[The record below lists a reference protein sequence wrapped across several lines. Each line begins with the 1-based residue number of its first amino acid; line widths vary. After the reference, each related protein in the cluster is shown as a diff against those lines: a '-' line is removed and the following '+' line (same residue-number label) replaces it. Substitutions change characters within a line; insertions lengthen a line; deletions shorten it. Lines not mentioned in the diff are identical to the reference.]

1 MVGSIILD
9 LKIDDTELSHEF
21 VVMDAHLRTLILGRD
36 FLKKMNA
43 KIDCKR
49 ETIKY
54 NLMSNHDVRNYDL
67 KKIKSTTDT
76 VIPKLSIKLIRASIE
91 AEDGEYVIEENNRM
105 TQTNGLRLARSLLTV
120 TDKKTHIWITNP
132 YPRPLKIMKDQT
144 LAYGSLPAGVN
155 FIENKEKQNENDE
168 IQFQIN
174 KNLSFKEQERLKQ
187 ILAKYT
193 DLFSSRLGR
202 TSLAKHQIHT
212 EDAKPIKHKPYR
224 VSAKERTIIKDQ
236 IDEMLEEGIIRQ
248 SSSPWSF
255 PVILVKKRDGKYR
268 FCVDYRKLN
277 EVTVKDVYP
286 IPRID
291 DVMDT
296 LQGSKYFSA
305 IDLKSGYWQ
314 VEIEERDK
322 EKTAFTTAHGLYEFN
337 VMPFGLC
344 NAPATFERNMDNVLG
359 NLRWQICLCYLYDV
373 IIYSS
378 DFPTHIKRLEAVL
391 RCFSE
396 SNLKLNAKK
405 CRFAFEELEILG
417 HITNQE
423 GIKPA
428 EYNIKAVR
436 DFPQPK
442 KAKEVQ
448 SFLGMCSYYRKF
460 IKDFS
465 LIADPL
471 TSLIRKNVQF
481 IWTGKQEEAFQNLKK
496 ALMNPPILGHFDPNA
511 ATCIHTDASN
521 IGLGATL
528 IQNIGGEEKNFK
540 EENGCLYKK
549 NPNPEGRE
557 WLLVVPKKRRKEIMS
572 EYHNHMLNGH
582 LGVARTTYR
591 LKNKYYWPSMLK
603 DVSEFVK
610 TCHLCQSRK
619 GSNQLPSGL
628 LQPIPPANYPFER
641 IGIDFVGPLPST
653 KRRRKWIIVLTDYY
667 TKYAE
672 TKAVPE
678 ATVKEVS
685 TFLIEHIFLRHG
697 APRFLISDRGSQF
710 TSNLMKEVMKMCKVK
725 HCFTTSYHP
734 QTNGLTE
741 RLNRTLINMISMYVN
756 TDQKNWDEI
765 LPFITHAYNTTI
777 QETTGYSPFFLLFG
791 REPMSLLDDENIPTD
806 SDMDDYDE
814 YIENYL
820 DKIARTRQVV
830 INNTE
835 KTQERMKRNYDKKHN
850 ERIYEPGHLVA
861 VWTPVRK
868 IGKCEKLLR
877 KYFGPYRILKK
888 LSNVNY
894 LIEPKDNPG
903 QDPLIVHVSRL
914 KPYFERI
921 DEVTHEDRTSL
932 APSRPLSNWTKSSH
946 RQPAT
951 ALKPA
956 LLPPARKPALRLT
969 PPSPPLPLQ
978 PKGSS
983 LRLPTRPQRGPTSM
997 VPQNLRPP
1005 ESPSLRPPKWSSI
1018 GKNRRPTQWS
1028 SLMTHRLTQE
1038 QCLKLSALPTLY
1050 PKAFGPPCEPKGS
1063 LSSTPATPIPSQL
1076 LPPPNKLDG
1085 MKVRQQKVILPRI
1098 CLFKVDEETSN
1109 STIEET
1115 LLETPAV
1122 SQLPGDKVVRVA
1134 HRSAPRNG
1142 TCTAFI
1148 EVDLTTFRALGN
1160 RGRIV
1165 VDGVILNFE
1174 ESIRARVCFRCCGF
1188 GHNSAQCTRAPTCFH
1203 CGEGGHEG
1211 RACPSVADWHT
1222 SKQNNIPVS
1231 GALVKEKAKEISV
1244 SLGVEKTA
1252 DSFSLPE
1259 TMLDE
1264 PEEWTKLLSATNPA
1278 ETLTF
1283 LEYVALDEGLEICG
1297 SPELEEKKKEEETE
1311 DDEVKEE
1318 IMNTT
1323 RGELDHPFAA
1333 QAIRRSRRIQ
1343 GLNPLEYSKM
1353 QQEGR
1358 ETPQGEYHFK
1368 HIRNPSIFSGE
1379 PGQSSEKW
1387 LKEYHR
1393 VARYNCWDSSMCLA
1407 NVYFFLSGT
1416 AKVWFENVEEKI
1428 TSWELFETMLSQA
1441 FGHYSSEKD
1450 QLLEK
1455 LKARAQG
1462 KEESSE
1468 AYIQDVLY
1476 LCRQIN
1482 PNMNENEKV
1491 AHLVKGV
1498 SEEIYRAIVTFE
1510 IANTEEFIRW
1520 CRKIELSQKKRVNT
1534 RIVFDRLPNAAAIN
1548 PAESE
1553 SMEDLIRRIVREE
1566 IHHALNPEPA
1576 TLKPSSLD
1584 LIIREEVER
1593 NLSAISQPVQRPM
1606 PRQQY
1611 SNPQIFKQTPRQQF
1625 LNQSTPAPNQTP
1637 PQRRTDEWRTH
1648 ENVPICF
1655 HCGRPGHVARYCRD
1669 RRRVF
1674 EEARMKRNAVAL
1686 SPIQSISS
1694 PPKPGKLRRA
1704 TETGGKA
1711 ADESLNPPPII
1722 IANMKR
1728 NYVVIIING
1737 QNVEALVD
1745 SGADYSVISEN
1756 FRRYLKIPFFA
1767 EKGPVLRVA
1776 NRKHIETLGRCN
1788 LKVSIEELEIY
1799 FTFVVFSEC
1808 SHHII
1813 LGLDF
1818 FRATSAVID
1827 CGKGEIHLKESVNDG
1842 LEEDLPTH
1850 ALEDCF
1856 IPARSIKKI
1865 TVINEDIRGGKDLMI
1880 EGSKDLILK
1889 KELVIPSSIINFHHG
1904 RGEIWITNGTS
1915 QNQIIPAGMLVG
1927 NLRKIGSSGI
1937 YSVDT
1942 AEDDKT
1948 QSNIKSEDRRQQI
1961 LSLVDERLDK
1971 EQKSMIVECLEKY
1984 SEVFDFERKSF
1995 STTSNVKHKIDTS
2008 DSRPIKQRPYRV
2020 SPVERRSIQSE
2031 VDKMIKMGIVQPSE
2045 SPWSS
2050 PVVLVKKKDGSWR
2063 FCVDYRKLNKVTKKD
2078 VYPLPRN
2085 DDVLDSLTGTKFF
2098 SSMDLRT
2105 GYWQIEIDEEDREK
2119 TAFITPDGLY
2129 EFRVMPFGLCNAP
2142 ATFERMMDKLLA
2154 GLKWTICLCYLD
2166 DIIVYATS
2174 FKEHIER
2181 LGKVL
2186 RCIQQ
2191 AGLCINH
2198 EKCRFGSREIKV
2210 LGHLVTESGIRPD
2223 PDKIEAI
2230 TNFPTPKTAH
2240 EVRSFMGLCSYY
2252 RRFVKDFANK
2262 AKPLHDLLRNN
2273 VKFFWSNEQ
2282 EQSFQILK
2290 SALTTDPVLGHFKE
2304 DAETL
2309 VHTDASGYGV
2319 GAVLTQLVEGKEK
2332 PIAYASRTLNAAE
2345 RNYSTT
2351 ERECL
2356 AVVWAIYKF
2365 RPYLFGKHFT
2375 VVSDHHSLCWL
2386 ANVKDPS
2393 GRLARWALRLQE
2405 FDISIVYKNGKRH
2418 QDADCLSRS
2427 PLPQSNEDNI
2437 PELSSI
2443 TDIGKEQ
2450 RSDVQTK
2457 KIIQE
2462 IDYKSESGYKIID
2475 GILYRKNYDPMGKPW
2490 LLVVPKQ
2497 MRVDILSEAH
2507 DAPMAGHLGF
2517 AKTYDRIRRKYFWPG
2532 LHRSVRQYVAHCR
2545 ECQRRKGSTERPPGQ
2560 LVPIPPVA
2568 RPFQKIGIDLLGRFP
2583 TSNDGNKWTVVATDY
2598 LTRYAMTKAIPN
2610 GSSEEVGKFLVEDV
2624 ILKHGAPR
2632 ELISDRGR
2640 TFISHTIR
2648 EINNLC
2654 GTAHRFTSAYHPQT
2668 NGLTERLNKT
2678 LGDMLSMYVDV
2689 DQRNWDSVLPYVTF
2703 AYNTAKQETT
2713 GFSPFYLVHGRDVET
2728 PLDTI
2733 PTYREEANLE
2743 DYVESLVTNA
2753 EDARQLARLN
2763 ILKAQEKDKSRYD
2776 KSHRPV
2782 QYRAEDLVWVY
2793 TPVRKQGLSE
2803 KLLKRYFGPYKV
2815 VRQLSE

>member
-1 MVGSIILD
+1 MQEKVTSYTPQRRFDGMPTGQLD
-9 LKIDDTELSHEF
+9 LETDRHVRDHMTGFLWLSDVLNSF
-21 VVMDAHLRTLILGRD
+21 FHL
-36 FLKKMNA
+36 A
-43 KIDCKR
+43 
-49 ETIKY
+49 
-54 NLMSNHDVRNYDL
+54 
-67 KKIKSTTDT
+67 
-76 VIPKLSIKLIRASIE
+76 
-91 AEDGEYVIEENNRM
+91 
-105 TQTNGLRLARSLLTV
+105 
-120 TDKKTHIWITNP
+120 
-132 YPRPLKIMKDQT
+132 
-144 LAYGSLPAGVN
+144 
-155 FIENKEKQNENDE
+155 
-168 IQFQIN
+168 
-174 KNLSFKEQERLKQ
+174 
-187 ILAKYT
+187 
-193 DLFSSRLGR
+193 
-202 TSLAKHQIHT
+202 
-212 EDAKPIKHKPYR
+212 
-224 VSAKERTIIKDQ
+224 
-236 IDEMLEEGIIRQ
+236 EEG
-248 SSSPWSF
+248 W
-255 PVILVKKRDGKYR
+255 V
-268 FCVDYRKLN
+268 N
-277 EVTVKDVYP
+277 
-286 IPRID
+286 
-291 DVMDT
+291 
-296 LQGSKYFSA
+296 
-305 IDLKSGYWQ
+305 
-314 VEIEERDK
+314 
-322 EKTAFTTAHGLYEFN
+322 
-337 VMPFGLC
+337 
-344 NAPATFERNMDNVLG
+344 
-359 NLRWQICLCYLYDV
+359 
-373 IIYSS
+373 
-378 DFPTHIKRLEAVL
+378 
-391 RCFSE
+391 
-396 SNLKLNAKK
+396 
-405 CRFAFEELEILG
+405 
-417 HITNQE
+417 
-423 GIKPA
+423 
-428 EYNIKAVR
+428 
-436 DFPQPK
+436 
-442 KAKEVQ
+442 
-448 SFLGMCSYYRKF
+448 
-460 IKDFS
+460 
-465 LIADPL
+465 
-471 TSLIRKNVQF
+471 
-481 IWTGKQEEAFQNLKK
+481 
-496 ALMNPPILGHFDPNA
+496 
-511 ATCIHTDASN
+511 
-521 IGLGATL
+521 
-528 IQNIGGEEKNFK
+528 
-540 EENGCLYKK
+540 
-549 NPNPEGRE
+549 
-557 WLLVVPKKRRKEIMS
+557 
-572 EYHNHMLNGH
+572 
-582 LGVARTTYR
+582 
-591 LKNKYYWPSMLK
+591 
-603 DVSEFVK
+603 
-610 TCHLCQSRK
+610 
-619 GSNQLPSGL
+619 
-628 LQPIPPANYPFER
+628 
-641 IGIDFVGPLPST
+641 
-653 KRRRKWIIVLTDYY
+653 
-667 TKYAE
+667 
-672 TKAVPE
+672 
-678 ATVKEVS
+678 
-685 TFLIEHIFLRHG
+685 
-697 APRFLISDRGSQF
+697 
-710 TSNLMKEVMKMCKVK
+710 
-725 HCFTTSYHP
+725 SYH
-734 QTNGLTE
+734 
-741 RLNRTLINMISMYVN
+741 
-756 TDQKNWDEI
+756 
-765 LPFITHAYNTTI
+765 
-777 QETTGYSPFFLLFG
+777 
-791 REPMSLLDDENIPTD
+791 
-806 SDMDDYDE
+806 
-814 YIENYL
+814 
-820 DKIARTRQVV
+820 V
-830 INNTE
+830 I
-835 KTQERMKRNYDKKHN
+835 R
-850 ERIYEPGHLVA
+850 
-861 VWTPVRK
+861 W
-868 IGKCEKLLR
+868 
-877 KYFGPYRILKK
+877 KYK
-888 LSNVNY
+888 
-894 LIEPKDNPG
+894 
-903 QDPLIVHVSRL
+903 
-914 KPYFERI
+914 
-921 DEVTHEDRTSL
+921 
-932 APSRPLSNWTKSSH
+932 
-946 RQPAT
+946 
-951 ALKPA
+951 
-956 LLPPARKPALRLT
+956 
-969 PPSPPLPLQ
+969 
-978 PKGSS
+978 
-983 LRLPTRPQRGPTSM
+983 
-997 VPQNLRPP
+997 
-1005 ESPSLRPPKWSSI
+1005 
-1018 GKNRRPTQWS
+1018 
-1028 SLMTHRLTQE
+1028 
-1038 QCLKLSALPTLY
+1038 
-1050 PKAFGPPCEPKGS
+1050 
-1063 LSSTPATPIPSQL
+1063 
-1076 LPPPNKLDG
+1076 
-1085 MKVRQQKVILPRI
+1085 
-1098 CLFKVDEETSN
+1098 
-1109 STIEET
+1109 
-1115 LLETPAV
+1115 
-1122 SQLPGDKVVRVA
+1122 
-1134 HRSAPRNG
+1134 
-1142 TCTAFI
+1142 
-1148 EVDLTTFRALGN
+1148 
-1160 RGRIV
+1160 
-1165 VDGVILNFE
+1165 
-1174 ESIRARVCFRCCGF
+1174 
-1188 GHNSAQCTRAPTCFH
+1188 
-1203 CGEGGHEG
+1203 
-1211 RACPSVADWHT
+1211 
-1222 SKQNNIPVS
+1222 
-1231 GALVKEKAKEISV
+1231 
-1244 SLGVEKTA
+1244 
-1252 DSFSLPE
+1252 
-1259 TMLDE
+1259 
-1264 PEEWTKLLSATNPA
+1264 
-1278 ETLTF
+1278 
-1283 LEYVALDEGLEICG
+1283 
-1297 SPELEEKKKEEETE
+1297 
-1311 DDEVKEE
+1311 
-1318 IMNTT
+1318 
-1323 RGELDHPFAA
+1323 LDHPFAA

-1353 QQEGR
+1353 QHEGR
-1358 ETPQGEYHFK
+1358 ETPQ
-1368 HIRNPSIFSGE
+1368 
-1379 PGQSSEKW
+1379 
-1387 LKEYHR
+1387 
-1393 VARYNCWDSSMCLA
+1393 ARFNCWDSSMCLA

-1416 AKVWFENVEEKI
+1416 AKVWFENVEEQI

-1441 FGHYSSEKD
+1441 FGHHASEKD
-1450 QLLEK
+1450 QVLEK

-1462 KEESSE
+1462 KGESSE
-1468 AYIQDVLY
+1468 AYIQDFLY

-1482 PNMNENEKV
+1482 SNMNENEKV

-1510 IANTEEFIRW
+1510 IATTEEFIRW
-1520 CRKIELSQKKRVNT
+1520 F
-1534 RIVFDRLPNAAAIN
+1534 FDRLPNAAAIN

-1593 NLSAISQPVQRPM
+1593 NLSAISQSVQRSM
-1606 PRQQY
+1606 PRQQ
-1611 SNPQIFKQTPRQQF
+1611 SPLSKP
-1625 LNQSTPAPNQTP
+1625 
-1637 PQRRTDEWRTH
+1637 
-1648 ENVPICF
+1648 
-1655 HCGRPGHVARYCRD
+1655 VALSWPWKIPLKT
-1669 RRRVF
+1669 
-1674 EEARMKRNAVAL
+1674 KRNAVAL

-1711 ADESLNPPPII
+1711 ADESRNPPPII
-1722 IANMKR
+1722 TANMKR
-1728 NYVVIIING
+1728 NYVVITING

-1745 SGADYSVISEN
+1745 SGADYSVISES
-1756 FRRYLKIPFFA
+1756 FRRNLKIPFFA

-1808 SHHII
+1808 SHHIK

-1827 CGKGEIHLKESVNDG
+1827 CGRGEIHLKESVNDG
-1842 LEEDLPTH
+1842 LEEDLPSH

-1856 IPARSIKKI
+1856 VPARSIKKI

-1880 EGSKDLILK
+1880 EGSKYLILK

-1904 RGEIWITNGTS
+1904 RGEIWVTNGTS

-1927 NLRKIGSSGI
+1927 YLRKIGSSGI

-1942 AEDDKT
+1942 AEDEKF
-1948 QSNIKSEDRRQQI
+1948 QSNIKNEDRRQQI
-1961 LSLVDERLDK
+1961 LSLVDERLNE
-1971 EQKSMIVECLEKY
+1971 EQKSMIAECLEKY
-1984 SEVFDFERKSF
+1984 SEVFDFDRKSF

-2020 SPVERRSIQSE
+2020 SPVERRAIQSE

-2085 DDVLDSLTGTKFF
+2085 DDVLDSLTGAKLF

-2223 PDKIEAI
+2223 PDKIKAI
-2230 TNFPTPKTAH
+2230 TNFPTPKTTT

-2273 VKFFWSNEQ
+2273 VKFLWSNEQ

-2345 RNYSTT
+2345 RNYITT

-2443 TDIGKEQ
+2443 TDIRKEQ

-2462 IDYKSESGYKIID
+2462 IDSKSESGYKIID

-2497 MRVDILSEAH
+2497 MRIDILREAH

-2517 AKTYDRIRRKYFWPG
+2517 AKTYDRVRRKYFWPG

-2560 LVPIPPVA
+2560 LVPIPPVP

-2610 GSSEEVGKFLVEDV
+2610 GSSEEVGKFIVEDV

-2689 DQRNWDSVLPYVTF
+2689 EQRNWDSVLPYVTF

-2733 PTYREEANLE
+2733 LTYREEANLE
-2743 DYVESLVTNA
+2743 DYVECLVTNA

-2776 KSHRPV
+2776 KSHRSV
-2782 QYRAEDLVWVY
+2782 QYRAGDLVWVY

-2815 VRQLSE
+2815 VRQLSEVTYEVEALERRPRQRNIKDIVHVLRMKPYRSPEEQTQD

>member
-1 MVGSIILD
+1 MDKTPLPPQLAGIVYRGAWDRSDLLHGQDTTTTTSVGRYCVSGCMDRSD
-9 LKIDDTELSHEF
+9 LLHGQDTTTTSVGRYCDQGAWTNLICS
-21 VVMDAHLRTLILGRD
+21 MDKTPPPPQLAGIVYQGAWADLICSMD
-36 FLKKMNA
+36 K
-43 KIDCKR
+43 
-49 ETIKY
+49 T
-54 NLMSNHDVRNYDL
+54 
-67 KKIKSTTDT
+67 
-76 VIPKLSIKLIRASIE
+76 PPPP
-91 AEDGEYVIEENNRM
+91 
-105 TQTNGLRLARSLLTV
+105 QLARYCVSGCMDRSDLLHGQDTTTTSV
-120 TDKKTHIWITNP
+120 GRYCDQGAWNDLICSMDKTP
-132 YPRPLKIMKDQT
+132 PPPQ
-144 LAYGSLPAGVN
+144 LAGIVYQGAW
-155 FIENKEKQNENDE
+155 
-168 IQFQIN
+168 
-174 KNLSFKEQERLKQ
+174 
-187 ILAKYT
+187 T
-193 DLFSSRLGR
+193 DLICS
-202 TSLAKHQIHT
+202 
-212 EDAKPIKHKPYR
+212 
-224 VSAKERTIIKDQ
+224 
-236 IDEMLEEGIIRQ
+236 
-248 SSSPWSF
+248 
-255 PVILVKKRDGKYR
+255 
-268 FCVDYRKLN
+268 
-277 EVTVKDVYP
+277 
-286 IPRID
+286 
-291 DVMDT
+291 MD
-296 LQGSKYFSA
+296 K
-305 IDLKSGYWQ
+305 
-314 VEIEERDK
+314 
-322 EKTAFTTAHGLYEFN
+322 
-337 VMPFGLC
+337 
-344 NAPATFERNMDNVLG
+344 
-359 NLRWQICLCYLYDV
+359 
-373 IIYSS
+373 
-378 DFPTHIKRLEAVL
+378 
-391 RCFSE
+391 
-396 SNLKLNAKK
+396 
-405 CRFAFEELEILG
+405 
-417 HITNQE
+417 
-423 GIKPA
+423 
-428 EYNIKAVR
+428 
-436 DFPQPK
+436 
-442 KAKEVQ
+442 
-448 SFLGMCSYYRKF
+448 
-460 IKDFS
+460 
-465 LIADPL
+465 
-471 TSLIRKNVQF
+471 
-481 IWTGKQEEAFQNLKK
+481 
-496 ALMNPPILGHFDPNA
+496 
-511 ATCIHTDASN
+511 
-521 IGLGATL
+521 
-528 IQNIGGEEKNFK
+528 
-540 EENGCLYKK
+540 
-549 NPNPEGRE
+549 
-557 WLLVVPKKRRKEIMS
+557 
-572 EYHNHMLNGH
+572 
-582 LGVARTTYR
+582 
-591 LKNKYYWPSMLK
+591 
-603 DVSEFVK
+603 
-610 TCHLCQSRK
+610 
-619 GSNQLPSGL
+619 
-628 LQPIPPANYPFER
+628 
-641 IGIDFVGPLPST
+641 
-653 KRRRKWIIVLTDYY
+653 
-667 TKYAE
+667 
-672 TKAVPE
+672 
-678 ATVKEVS
+678 
-685 TFLIEHIFLRHG
+685 
-697 APRFLISDRGSQF
+697 
-710 TSNLMKEVMKMCKVK
+710 
-725 HCFTTSYHP
+725 
-734 QTNGLTE
+734 
-741 RLNRTLINMISMYVN
+741 
-756 TDQKNWDEI
+756 
-765 LPFITHAYNTTI
+765 
-777 QETTGYSPFFLLFG
+777 
-791 REPMSLLDDENIPTD
+791 
-806 SDMDDYDE
+806 
-814 YIENYL
+814 
-820 DKIARTRQVV
+820 
-830 INNTE
+830 
-835 KTQERMKRNYDKKHN
+835 
-850 ERIYEPGHLVA
+850 
-861 VWTPVRK
+861 
-868 IGKCEKLLR
+868 
-877 KYFGPYRILKK
+877 
-888 LSNVNY
+888 
-894 LIEPKDNPG
+894 
-903 QDPLIVHVSRL
+903 
-914 KPYFERI
+914 
-921 DEVTHEDRTSL
+921 
-932 APSRPLSNWTKSSH
+932 
-946 RQPAT
+946 
-951 ALKPA
+951 
-956 LLPPARKPALRLT
+956 T
-969 PPSPPLPLQ
+969 PPPP
-978 PKGSS
+978 
-983 LRLPTRPQRGPTSM
+983 
-997 VPQNLRPP
+997 
-1005 ESPSLRPPKWSSI
+1005 
-1018 GKNRRPTQWS
+1018 
-1028 SLMTHRLTQE
+1028 
-1038 QCLKLSALPTLY
+1038 
-1050 PKAFGPPCEPKGS
+1050 
-1063 LSSTPATPIPSQL
+1063 QL
-1076 LPPPNKLDG
+1076 AG
-1085 MKVRQQKVILPRI
+1085 IVIR
-1098 CLFKVDEETSN
+1098 
-1109 STIEET
+1109 
-1115 LLETPAV
+1115 
-1122 SQLPGDKVVRVA
+1122 
-1134 HRSAPRNG
+1134 
-1142 TCTAFI
+1142 
-1148 EVDLTTFRALGN
+1148 
-1160 RGRIV
+1160 
-1165 VDGVILNFE
+1165 
-1174 ESIRARVCFRCCGF
+1174 
-1188 GHNSAQCTRAPTCFH
+1188 
-1203 CGEGGHEG
+1203 
-1211 RACPSVADWHT
+1211 
-1222 SKQNNIPVS
+1222 
-1231 GALVKEKAKEISV
+1231 
-1244 SLGVEKTA
+1244 
-1252 DSFSLPE
+1252 
-1259 TMLDE
+1259 
-1264 PEEWTKLLSATNPA
+1264 
-1278 ETLTF
+1278 
-1283 LEYVALDEGLEICG
+1283 
-1297 SPELEEKKKEEETE
+1297 
-1311 DDEVKEE
+1311 
-1318 IMNTT
+1318 
-1323 RGELDHPFAA
+1323 LDHPFAA

-1353 QQEGR
+1353 QHEER

-1368 HIRNPSIFSGE
+1368 NIRNPSIFSGE
-1379 PGQSSEKW
+1379 PGQSPEKW

-1407 NVYFFLSGT
+1407 NVFFFLSGT
-1416 AKVWFENVEEKI
+1416 AKVWFENVEEQI
-1428 TSWELFETMLSQA
+1428 TSWELFETMLSQV
-1441 FGHYSSEKD
+1441 FGHYASEKD

-1462 KEESSE
+1462 KGESSE

-1482 PNMNENEKV
+1482 PNIFI
-1491 AHLVKGV
+1491 HLVKGV

-1510 IANTEEFIRW
+1510 IATTEEFIRW

-1611 SNPQIFKQTPRQQF
+1611 SNRPQIFKQTPRQQF
-1625 LNQSTPAPNQTP
+1625 LNQRTPAPNQTP

-1648 ENVPICF
+1648 ENVPIFF

-1674 EEARMKRNAVAL
+1674 EEAR
-1686 SPIQSISS
+1686 
-1694 PPKPGKLRRA
+1694 
-1704 TETGGKA
+1704 
-1711 ADESLNPPPII
+1711 
-1722 IANMKR
+1722 
-1728 NYVVIIING
+1728 
-1737 QNVEALVD
+1737 
-1745 SGADYSVISEN
+1745 
-1756 FRRYLKIPFFA
+1756 
-1767 EKGPVLRVA
+1767 
-1776 NRKHIETLGRCN
+1776 
-1788 LKVSIEELEIY
+1788 
-1799 FTFVVFSEC
+1799 
-1808 SHHII
+1808 
-1813 LGLDF
+1813 
-1818 FRATSAVID
+1818 
-1827 CGKGEIHLKESVNDG
+1827 ESVNDG

-1865 TVINEDIRGGKDLMI
+1865 TVINEEIRGGKDLMI
-1880 EGSKDLILK
+1880 EGSKNPILK

-1904 RGEIWITNGTS
+1904 RGEIWVTNGTS

-1927 NLRKIGSSGI
+1927 YLRKIGSSGI

-1942 AEDDKT
+1942 AEDEKT

-1971 EQKSMIVECLEKY
+1971 EQKSMIAECLEKY
-1984 SEVFDFERKSF
+1984 SE
-1995 STTSNVKHKIDTS
+1995 
-2008 DSRPIKQRPYRV
+2008 
-2020 SPVERRSIQSE
+2020 
-2031 VDKMIKMGIVQPSE
+2031 MGIVQPSE

-2085 DDVLDSLTGTKFF
+2085 DDVLDSLTGAKFF

-2230 TNFPTPKTAH
+2230 TNFPTPKTAT

-2309 VHTDASGYGV
+2309 VHTDASGYGL

-2443 TDIGKEQ
+2443 TDIRKEQ

-2462 IDYKSESGYKIID
+2462 IDSESGYKIID

-2497 MRVDILSEAH
+2497 MRVDILREAH

-2517 AKTYDRIRRKYFWPG
+2517 AKTYDRVRRKYFWPG
-2532 LHRSVRQYVAHCR
+2532 LHISVRQYVAHCR

-2598 LTRYAMTKAIPN
+2598 LKRYAMTKAIPN
-2610 GSSEEVGKFLVEDV
+2610 GSSEEVGKFIVEDV

-2713 GFSPFYLVHGRDVET
+2713 GFSPFYLVHRRDVET

-2743 DYVESLVTNA
+2743 DYVECLVTNA

-2782 QYRAEDLVWVY
+2782 QYRAGDLVWVY